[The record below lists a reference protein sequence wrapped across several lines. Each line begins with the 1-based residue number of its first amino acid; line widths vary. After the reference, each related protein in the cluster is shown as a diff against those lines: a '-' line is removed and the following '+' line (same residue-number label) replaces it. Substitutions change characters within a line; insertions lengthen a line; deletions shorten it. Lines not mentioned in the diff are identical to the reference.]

1 MCICDLN
8 VNEKKLITDGC
19 WNSLYIERNKY
30 DYFIVAS
37 GDGNAYMKINYCPK
51 CGRRLEDEE

>member
-30 DYFIVAS
+30 DYFIVA
-37 GDGNAYMKINYCPK
+37 
-51 CGRRLEDEE
+51 